1 MSCSNCGK
9 KSKVEI
15 KAPDAGIVPKS
26 SAQVVGKSETPAKT
40 VRLRYYGGGIVAK
53 KKRGCS
59 TCGGAKNSYSRITNE
74 TIAFASEDE
83 PNGLFM
89 QAMQAGH
96 DYWVTE
102 KQAEYLL
109 NNELYTA
116 PSGEVVHKFKR
127 MN

>member
-1 MSCSNCGK
+1 MSCSGCGK
-9 KSKVEI
+9 KTRASI
-15 KAPDAGIVPKS
+15 KAPDAGVVIKS
-26 SAQVVGKSETPAKT
+26 SAEVVEKSENSAKT
-40 VRLRYYGGGIVAK
+40 VRLRYYGGGLVAK

-59 TCGGAKNSYSRITNE
+59 SCGGAKNSYSRITNE

-89 QAMQAGH
+89 QEMQAGR

-109 NNELYTA
+109 EKEVYTSPA
-116 PSGEVVHKFKR
+116 GEVVHKFKR